1 MGLFAQEE
9 QGAPDAPRG
18 GFLKRF
24 RAPRSSF
31 VEPGSSAEPKFA
43 APKPVAAEA
52 KAPGIAPGKPRGDA
66 STVST
71 RAVNPQVMFLGR
83 ALSGGDVEDVESTE
97 LDDDWRGSVPPVQ
110 TQSGP
115 EGDAVDDEPGFRPF
129 VPPSFERPSYAS
141 MSAAMAARERGQPVN
156 DEALTAQATPSGA
169 QHRSKPQAELQVE
182 PPQPQPH
189 PQPQPELG
197 LERRSAAASS
207 DSIRQA
213 SVAGS
218 DANAE
223 RFGAQPEPA
232 PQRPA
237 SPNEHK
243 AASAP
248 TIAAQEY
255 PADDEEQTEGGGLA
269 SGRPE
274 LVSPDSLPDF
284 KRVLTVADDDAA
296 LRIPAAARKEFV
308 AVELQPGVAITVATA
323 RFAEKAQYATFIK
336 DLGAND
342 ILVREEMIATEA
354 VIAAIYSGKAAAS
367 ANSTVREASRA
378 IGNFRDIVEAAHAY
392 GASDIHFE
400 PREFHN
406 EVEIRFR
413 VNGDMYTFSRMRKA
427 IVRRALFAAYSDLVQ
442 RNTNS
447 GNSFQPSAPQSAM
460 IPLVVK
466 TDTVNL
472 RWQSSPL
479 VGGYDVALRLLD
491 GNFKNY
497 SVLLPKD
504 MGFEKSQLE
513 LIETLNYV
521 SGGITA
527 LTGETGSGKTTTLR
541 ALSYMLPDRELK
553 KQFAVNEPSE
563 YPMPWLSD
571 YSIIRRPDETDD
583 EANRKYA
590 EVIRT
595 LMRQDPDD
603 LTIGEVRDRVVM
615 GLVAELALTGH
626 PVRFSLH
633 AGDIIA
639 AVMRMAGG
647 RLQLPIDELASEG
660 FINAVGNQKLI
671 PTLCEHCKL
680 PAEDVMPKADL
691 ELLRTKFG
699 LDTSRMACRNYDGC
713 EHCRLKGLFT
723 RNGKAAGGTT
733 RPSLAAELYRPTPE
747 FLERVAERDWAGARK
762 VWRGERRTGFDNADM
777 TGKTLYEHALF
788 KASRGLIDP
797 QFINRSM
804 QSFAQYRVM
813 PGVDGL
819 MV

>member
-9 QGAPDAPRG
+9 QGTPDAPRG

-24 RAPRSSF
+24 RTPRSSF
-31 VEPGSSAEPKFA
+31 VEPGTGAEPKFA
-43 APKPVAAEA
+43 SAEPVAGKRKRREILSE
-52 KAPGIAPGKPRGDA
+52 KATEQAAP
-66 STVST
+66 VST
-71 RAVNPQVMFLGR
+71 RAMNPQVTFLGR
-83 ALSGGDVEDVESTE
+83 ALSGGDIEDVESNE
-97 LDDDWRGSVPPVQ
+97 IGKDWRSPAQAEPRTEAPPDV
-110 TQSGP
+110 TD
-115 EGDAVDDEPGFRPF
+115 GDVAFRPF

-141 MSAAMAARERGQPVN
+141 MSVAMAARDRDEPVN
-156 DEALTAQATPSGA
+156 GAAPTAEAAPAAGAPSYA
-169 QHRSKPQAELQVE
+169 
-182 PPQPQPH
+182 
-189 PQPQPELG
+189 PQPELQPM
-197 LERRSAAASS
+197 AAPSESPVHHKAVADDAPSDTRVASH
-207 DSIRQA
+207 
-213 SVAGS
+213 
-218 DANAE
+218 ANANPLAFE
-223 RFGAQPEPA
+223 KQTEVE
-232 PQRPA
+232 PQRPVG
-237 SPNEHK
+237 SVEQMTTP
-243 AASAP
+243 AP
-248 TIAAQEY
+248 TMAAQEQ
-255 PADDEEQTEGGGLA
+255 PADEEDQAEGGGMA

-284 KRVLTVADDDAA
+284 KRILTVADDDAA

-342 ILVREEMIATEA
+342 ILVREEMIATDA
-354 VIAAIYSGKAAAS
+354 VIAAIYSGKATAS
-367 ANSTVREASRA
+367 AKSTVREASRA

-406 EVEIRFR
+406 EVEVRFR
-413 VNGDMYTFSRMRKA
+413 VNGDMYTFSRMPKA

-479 VGGYDVALRLLD
+479 VGGYDVTLRLLD

-504 MGFEKSQLE
+504 MGLEKSQLE
-513 LIETLNYV
+513 LIETLSYV

-680 PAEDVMPKADL
+680 PAEDVMAKADL
-691 ELLRTKFG
+691 EVLRTKFG
-699 LDTSRMACRNYDGC
+699 LDISAMACRNYDGC

-723 RNGKAAGGTT
+723 RNGKVAGGTT
-733 RPSLAAELYRPTPE
+733 RPSLAAELYRPSTE

-762 VWRGERRTGFDNADM
+762 VWRSARRTGFENADM

>member
-1 MGLFAQEE
+1 M
-9 QGAPDAPRG
+9 
-18 GFLKRF
+18 
-24 RAPRSSF
+24 
-31 VEPGSSAEPKFA
+31 
-43 APKPVAAEA
+43 
-52 KAPGIAPGKPRGDA
+52 
-66 STVST
+66 
-71 RAVNPQVMFLGR
+71 NPQVTFLGR
-83 ALSGGDVEDVESTE
+83 ALSGGDIEDVESTE
-97 LDDDWRGSVPPVQ
+97 IGDGWHSSAKAVPEKSEAPVH
-110 TQSGP
+110 
-115 EGDAVDDEPGFRPF
+115 AADDEATFRPF

-141 MSAAMAARERGQPVN
+141 MSAAMAAKEGGEPVVGAGSAPEAEAVPAAADPHNEPLREPQRVPVPS
-156 DEALTAQATPSGA
+156 TPTEDVVAGVSDADADMRAASVGSA
-169 QHRSKPQAELQVE
+169 DPLRFEK
-182 PPQPQPH
+182 
-189 PQPQPELG
+189 QPEL
-197 LERRSAAASS
+197 E
-207 DSIRQA
+207 
-213 SVAGS
+213 
-218 DANAE
+218 
-223 RFGAQPEPA
+223 
-232 PQRPA
+232 PQRPVGFRDER
-237 SPNEHK
+237 SVPP
-243 AASAP
+243 P
-248 TIAAQEY
+248 TKAAQEHA
-255 PADDEEQTEGGGLA
+255 ADDEDQPEGGGMS

-284 KRVLTVADDDAA
+284 KRILTVADDDAA
-296 LRIPAAARKEFV
+296 LRIPAAARKQFV

-342 ILVREEMIATEA
+342 ILVREEMIATDA
-354 VIAAIYSGKAAAS
+354 VIAAIYSGKGAAL

-406 EVEIRFR
+406 EVEVRFR
-413 VNGDMYTFSRMRKA
+413 VNGDMYTFSRMPKA

-447 GNSFQPSAPQSAM
+447 GNSFQPNAPQSAM

-479 VGGYDVALRLLD
+479 VGGYDVTLRLLD

-497 SVLLPKD
+497 SVLLPKN
-504 MGFEKSQLE
+504 MGLEKSQLE

-691 ELLRTKFG
+691 ELLRAKFG
-699 LDTSRMACRNYDGC
+699 LDTSRMACRNYEGC
-713 EHCRLKGLFT
+713 EQCRLKGLFT
-723 RNGKAAGGTT
+723 RNGKVAGGTK

-747 FLERVAERDWAGARK
+747 FLERVAQRDWAGARA

-777 TGKTLYEHALF
+777 NGKTLYEHALF

-813 PGVDGL
+813 PGVDG
-819 MV
+819 